1 MTVEITQAV
10 QSFSPGARVELY
22 VVDLTNLG
30 GGITR
35 WANAAFAANA
45 ITFDGEIFTPMQ
57 MEVEGFEW
65 NGKGAIPTPS
75 IKIMPNAGIKSAMQT
90 YGDLIGGKIT
100 RIVTFS
106 RFLDGQADADPS
118 QKFPDEV
125 YYFEQKVSANKYAIE
140 WRLSSSLDQEG
151 IMIPKGIVLK
161 DVCDKKY
168 RTWNGSSFDYVPVA
182 DGGCP
187 YNGASYYDV
196 NGTATTSDKDRC
208 GKRFSECER
217 RFGVKA
223 VLPFGGFPGVTGYR
237 R

>member
-1 MTVEITQAV
+1 MTNTINSVV

-30 GGITR
+30 GGVTR
-35 WANAAFAANA
+35 WANAAFATTA

-57 MEVEGFEW
+57 MEVDGFEW
-65 NGKGAIPTPS
+65 NGKGSIPTPS
-75 IKIMPNAGIKSAMQT
+75 IKIAPNAGIKSAMQT

-106 RFLDGQADADPS
+106 RFLDGQPDADPS

-125 YYFEQKVSANKYAIE
+125 YYFEQKVSANKHGIE
-140 WRLSSSLDQEG
+140 WRLSSTLDQEG
-151 IMIPKGIVLK
+151 EMLPKGIVLK

-168 RTWNGSSFDYVPVA
+168 RYWNGTSFDYIAVV

-187 YNGASYYDV
+187 YNGTGYYDV
-196 NGTATTSDKDRC
+196 NGTVTTSDKDQC

-217 RFGVKA
+217 RFGAKA
-223 VLPFGGFPGVTGYR
+223 TLPFGGFPGVTGQR